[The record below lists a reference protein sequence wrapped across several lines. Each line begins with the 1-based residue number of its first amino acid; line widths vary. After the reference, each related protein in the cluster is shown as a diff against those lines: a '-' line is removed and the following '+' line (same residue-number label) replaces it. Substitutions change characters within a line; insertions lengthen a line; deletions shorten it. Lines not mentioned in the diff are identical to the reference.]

1 MRTLDE
7 VDKRVIEVTRE
18 LFLQQGM
25 QKTEMKHI
33 AKQAGIGRSTL
44 YRHFVSK
51 EAISFYIAK
60 DIIVELHEF
69 SIEDQITD
77 NMKGYDKLALYLKAM
92 VKTMIEN
99 PEKVRFLDEFDQVF
113 TEVYPDSEEA
123 DAYVSFN
130 NAYRSPAFSYYN
142 EGIRDGS
149 IQKNKESFDEIDT
162 ILMLIWGLAQ
172 RVIPR
177 EQHYIQEHNRSGA
190 EYFQE
195 SLNLLLKSLR
205 NTI

>member
-51 EAISFYIAK
+51 EAISFHIAK

-69 SIEDQITD
+69 SIEDQITN
-77 NMKGYDKLALYLKAM
+77 NMK
-92 VKTMIEN
+92 
-99 PEKVRFLDEFDQVF
+99 
-113 TEVYPDSEEA
+113 
-123 DAYVSFN
+123 
-130 NAYRSPAFSYYN
+130 
-142 EGIRDGS
+142 
-149 IQKNKESFDEIDT
+149 
-162 ILMLIWGLAQ
+162 
-172 RVIPR
+172 
-177 EQHYIQEHNRSGA
+177 
-190 EYFQE
+190 
-195 SLNLLLKSLR
+195 
-205 NTI
+205 